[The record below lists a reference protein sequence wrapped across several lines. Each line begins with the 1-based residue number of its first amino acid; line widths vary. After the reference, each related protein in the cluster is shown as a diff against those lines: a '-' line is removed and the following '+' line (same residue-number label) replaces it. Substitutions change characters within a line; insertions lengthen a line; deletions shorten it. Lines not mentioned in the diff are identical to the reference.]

1 MSPLDPLLVP
11 YDGSVHAQA
20 AAIAARLLAGPT
32 GARTRLFHAIA
43 PKGDLGDRVERA
55 AHADE
60 TLNEEARRFA
70 TPVEVVLVDGD
81 PGPAVALEAEK
92 SGLTIVGTR
101 GRSITAGLLLGSV
114 ARYLLRSVSRPVLA
128 VHSPLAE
135 VRRVV
140 VGVDASPRSA
150 AVVTTAR
157 ALADAT
163 GARMVLVHVVDAD
176 PNVARSP
183 EAFGVAANVWDEAV
197 KAHAEDVF
205 RPLRAL
211 AGGADERVEYGV
223 AAERLRAVAKAER
236 AEVVAVGRKGSS
248 GRDVDAWFS
257 VAFSLAVQ
265 GPFATLV
272 V

>member
-1 MSPLDPLLVP
+1 
-11 YDGSVHAQA
+11 G
-20 AAIAARLLAGPT
+20 
-32 GARTRLFHAIA
+32 
-43 PKGDLGDRVERA
+43 E
-55 AHADE
+55 
-60 TLNEEARRFA
+60 
-70 TPVEVVLVDGD
+70 

-92 SGLTIVGTR
+92 SALTIVGTR
-101 GRSITAGLLLGSV
+101 GRSVTAGLLLGSV

-128 VHSPLAE
+128 VHSPLPE

-140 VGVDASPRSA
+140 VGVDASPRSVS
-150 AVVTTAR
+150 VVTAAR

-163 GARMVLVHVVDAD
+163 GARLVLVHVVGTD

-183 EAFGVAANVWDEAV
+183 EAFGVPANVWADAV
-197 KAHAEDVF
+197 TAHAEDVF
-205 RPLRAL
+205 EPLRAL
-211 AGGADERVEYGV
+211 AGEADERVEYGV

-236 AEVVAVGRKGSS
+236 AEVVAVGRIGSS
-248 GRDVDAWFS
+248 GRDVDHWFS